1 MNWESEFTSQWQTFM
16 DILETNIRR
25 QVKSNGSLN
34 SAFVNTVIKN
44 EVEKWSNSNHFNGAW
59 LRKLNREKPS
69 LYEQFRTT
77 LDTLHS
83 SSCISFNNP
92 SIILSV
98 MGGIGICVILI
109 IFGFLHLLVQ
119 LGFISLVL
127 KQEVLTTALASIII
141 LPILKNIETKERENQ
156 LNQLIDNL
164 QQDLNFTGEKL
175 REIAA
180 KAEEKLY
187 SR

>member
-1 MNWESEFTSQWQTFM
+1 MSWESEFISQWQTFM
-16 DILETNIRR
+16 DIMETNIRR
-25 QVKSNGSLN
+25 QVKNNGSLN

-59 LRKLNREKPS
+59 LRKLNREKPY

-83 SSCISFNNP
+83 SSSISFNNP
-92 SIILSV
+92 SVVLSV

-119 LGFISLVL
+119 LELISLAL
-127 KQEVLTTALASIII
+127 KQEILTTALASIII